1 VTQSLP
7 LRADLVGRKPYGA
20 PQLDVRVALNTNE
33 NPYPPPPAVVAD
45 IAARV
50 GEAAASLN
58 RYPDRDAKQLRA
70 ALAAYLGHDLT
81 VAHTWAANGSNE
93 IIQQLLQAFG
103 GPGRSAMGF
112 EPSYSM
118 HSIIAQTT
126 ATKWIAAARDDDFG
140 LRADGAAAAV
150 ARHQPDVVFLT
161 SPNNPTGTA
170 LPLPVIE
177 AVCQAAPGMVVVDEA
192 YSEFARDP
200 GASALALLPR
210 YPRLVVVRTMSKAFA
225 LAGGRLGY
233 LAADPAVVEA
243 LLLVRLPY
251 HLSAIT
257 QSVALAALEHAGAL
271 LASVEAIRSE
281 RDALVG
287 WLREQGLT
295 VADSDANFILFGTFA
310 DRRVTWQ
317 DLLDRGV
324 LIREVGPPQWLRV
337 SIGTPEENAA
347 FRTALSAVLAD
358 QAGADRGGAEHP
370 GAEHVTAGHASAVQD
385 GKLTS
390 EGAL

>member
-1 VTQSLP
+1 MTQSLP
-7 LRADLVGRKPYGA
+7 LRADLVGREPYGA
-20 PQLDVRVALNTNE
+20 PQLDVAVALNTNE
-33 NPYPPPPAVVAD
+33 NPYPPPPALVAD

-58 RYPDRDAKQLRA
+58 RYPDRDARQLRA

-81 VAHTWAANGSNE
+81 AASTWAANGSNE
-93 IIQQLLQAFG
+93 IIQQLLLAFG

-126 ATKWIAAARDDDFG
+126 STKWIAAARDDDFG
-140 LRADGAAAAV
+140 LRPGGAVAAV

-177 AVCQAAPGMVVVDEA
+177 AVCEAAPGMVVVDEA

-200 GASALALLPR
+200 AASALALLPR

-257 QSVALAALEHAGAL
+257 QSVALAALEHADAL

-337 SIGTPEENAA
+337 SIGTPAENAA
-347 FRTALSAVLAD
+347 FRAALSAVLAD
-358 QAGADRGGAEHP
+358 QAGAGHGA
-370 GAEHVTAGHASAVQD
+370 
-385 GKLTS
+385 
-390 EGAL
+390 

>member
-1 VTQSLP
+1 VTQTLP
-7 LRADLVGRKPYGA
+7 LRADLVGREPYGA

-33 NPYPPPPAVVAD
+33 NPYPPPPALVAD

-50 GEAAASLN
+50 AEAATSLN

-70 ALAAYLGHDLT
+70 ALAGYLGHDLT
-81 VAHTWAANGSNE
+81 MASTWAANGSNE

-126 ATKWIAAARDDDFG
+126 ATRWIAAAREDDFG
-140 LRADGAAAAV
+140 LTPEGAVAAV
-150 ARHQPDVVFLT
+150 AQHQPDLVFLT

-170 LPLPVIE
+170 LPLAVIE
-177 AVCQAAPGMVVVDEA
+177 AVCEQAPGMVVVDEA

-200 GASALALLPR
+200 AASALALLPR

-251 HLSAIT
+251 HLSAVT
-257 QSVALAALEHAGAL
+257 QAVALAALEHADAL

-310 DRRVTWQ
+310 DRRAIWQ

-337 SIGTPEENAA
+337 SIGTAEENAA
-347 FRTALSAVLAD
+347 FRAALSGVLAGH
-358 QAGADRGGAEHP
+358 AGAGHAGAEH
-370 GAEHVTAGHASAVQD
+370 ASADQD

-390 EGAL
+390 EGVL

>member
-7 LRADLVGRKPYGA
+7 LRADLVGREPYGA

-33 NPYPPPPAVVAD
+33 NPYPPPPALVAD

-58 RYPDRDAKQLRA
+58 RYPDRDARQLRT
-70 ALAAYLGHDLT
+70 ALAGYLGHDLT
-81 VAHTWAANGSNE
+81 LANTWAANGSNE

-140 LRADGAAAAV
+140 LRPGGAVAAV

-177 AVCQAAPGMVVVDEA
+177 AVCEAAPGMVVVDEA

-233 LAADPAVVEA
+233 LAAGPAVVEA
-243 LLLVRLPY
+243 VLLVRLPY

-337 SIGTPEENAA
+337 SIGTPEENAE

-358 QAGADRGGAEHP
+358 QAATNHA
-370 GAEHVTAGHASAVQD
+370 AAGHASADQD
-385 GKLTS
+385 GKLTT
-390 EGAL
+390 GGNL